1 MKPELL
7 VPGGSLDKIKVA
19 LMYGADAVY
28 AGVPDLSLREKAKLS
43 YEEVDE
49 AIKLAHK
56 MGKRMYL
63 AFNIFSHNKDLPKVP
78 KVIEMIKKLN
88 PDGLIISDPG
98 IFMMV
103 HKALP
108 DMPLHVSTQANVCSY
123 ETIKFWENMGAKL
136 CVLAREVSFEEIK
149 EIRKEC
155 PDIRLEMFIHG
166 AMCMS
171 YSGRCLLSNYMT
183 GRGAN
188 QGNCAQSCRWK
199 YRVYEK
205 SDQDEAKYFLEEDKR
220 KDEFMPIIENDRG
233 TFIMS
238 SKDLCLMPRLPE
250 VIEAGIDV
258 LKLEGRNKSA
268 YYVATVTRAYRAA
281 LDSFYADPEN
291 FNFEPFQAELDTLQ
305 NRGYTYGFFDGVP
318 DGGAQTY
325 ESTRSDGDW
334 RTAGLVIS
342 QNENGLE
349 LELKNSIII
358 GDDLYLLSPA
368 RFEPYK
374 INLSE
379 IVEFKT
385 GEQKERLSAGQQQS
399 ILIKK
404 EWLPENWQTL
414 FPRLAMARKKI

>member
-1 MKPELL
+1 MINKPELL

-28 AGVPDLSLREKAKLS
+28 AGVPDLSLREKAKMT
-43 YEEVDE
+43 YEEVEE
-49 AIKLAHK
+49 AINLSHQ
-56 MGKRMYL
+56 MGKKMYL

-78 KVIEMIKKLN
+78 KVVEMIKRLN

-108 DMPLHVSTQANVCSY
+108 EMPLHVSTQANVCSY
-123 ETIKFWENMGAKL
+123 ETINFWKDMGAKL

-149 EIRKEC
+149 EIREKV

-199 YRVYEK
+199 YRVHEK
-205 SDQDEAKYFLEEDKR
+205 KDEAQFFLEEDSR
-220 KDEFMPIIENDRG
+220 KGEYMPIIENDRG

-238 SKDLCLMPRLPE
+238 SKDMCLMPRLPE
-250 VIEAGIDV
+250 LVESGIDV
-258 LKLEGRNKSA
+258 FKLEGRNKSA
-268 YYVATVTRAYRAA
+268 YYVATVTRAYRNAIDA
-281 LDSFYADPEN
+281 YFENPEA
-291 FNFEPFQAELDTLQ
+291 FDFEPFQAELDTLQ
-305 NRGYTYGFFDGVP
+305 NRGYTFGFFDGVP

-325 ESTRSDGDW
+325 ESTRSDGNW
-334 RTAGLVIS
+334 RTAGLVVS
-342 QNENGLE
+342 LSSDGLQ
-349 LELKNSIII
+349 LELKNAVAK
-358 GDDLYLLSPA
+358 GDKIFLLSPS
-368 RFEPYK
+368 RFDAY
-374 INLSE
+374 E
-379 IVEFKT
+379 IILKDLVDFNS
-385 GEQKERLSAGQQQS
+385 GEEKDMFSAGQNQS

-414 FPRLAMARKKI
+414 FPRLTMARKKI